1 MENQTMKQLSK
12 RLMVTAGASTL
23 AATGAVLGATV
34 VGNAQTAS
42 ANDVTEPTSQT
53 DAQNQWKA
61 NSVDHVK
68 QAVKKQSAKDLK
80 DYQVQWGDT
89 LSAIAEAFGTTAD
102 AAGQQLGL
110 SDHGL
115 LVAGQTMGKQ
125 EEIIQ
130 GLKTAGYLADGQQ
143 TQQADLGKGDQN
155 LIMVQQGTPT
165 LDTNNGQQTTE
176 NTTVNNQTNSQSGS
190 QAAYEQASQAAAES
204 QAISQSN
211 SMAAA
216 TAATNQYSQS
226 AASQA
231 NNDASQASLTA
242 DSESQVTPAASD
254 ATSTSDDAAA
264 TTPASDSSASN
275 SDSDNTDDSNDD
287 QPSARMADDDSSDN
301 NQGSVTPTAYT
312 PATNSD
318 GGSQV
323 TPASTPAAT
332 NRVNTEALINWF
344 YNHMGKLTYDMGGSR
359 NGSDGT
365 ADCSGSM
372 TEALYEAG
380 ASKPAYLYSTEN
392 LHSYLTQNGYHLV
405 AVDQPWDA
413 QRGDV
418 VIWGQKGAS
427 LGSAGHAQVM
437 VDQNNAIS
445 VNYAHGEQQ
454 GAAVSVWNYANAYAY
469 NQEANGG
476 HLTYYVYRQ

>member
-42 ANDVTEPTSQT
+42 ANDVTEQTSQT

-68 QAVKKQSAKDLK
+68 QAVEKQSAKDLK
-80 DYQVQWGDT
+80 NYQVQWGDT

-102 AAGQQLGL
+102 AAAQQLGL

-125 EEIIQ
+125 AEIIQ

-165 LDTNNGQQTTE
+165 LDTNNNQQATE
-176 NTTVNNQTNSQSGS
+176 NATVNNQANSQSGS

-216 TAATNQYSQS
+216 STAANQYSQS

-231 NNDASQASLTA
+231 SNDASQASAVA
-242 DSESQVTPAASD
+242 DVESQAAPATPAASE
-254 ATSTSDDAAA
+254 ATPEA
-264 TTPASDSSASN
+264 TPATDSSASSN
-275 SDSDNTDDSNDD
+275 GSND
-287 QPSARMADDDSSDN
+287 SATTDNDDDVLPRMADDDSSDN
-301 NQGSVTPTAYT
+301 NGSVTPTAYT
-312 PATNSD
+312 PAAND
-318 GGSQV
+318 NGGSQV
-323 TPASTPAAT
+323 TPASTPASAS
-332 NRVNTEALINWF
+332 RVNTEALINWF
-344 YNHMGKLTYDMGGSR
+344 YNHMGKLTYDMDGSR

-380 ASKPAYLYSTEN
+380 ASKPAYLYSTET

-418 VIWGQKGAS
+418 VIWGQQGAS